1 MLIRKYMS
9 PEPGADTAA
18 PGPADNQ
25 GGTVVPEKKAEAAS
39 VAVVVPEKEA
49 EVVPARTAEERL
61 KRLDE
66 IEQTID
72 AKAKAIDSKTAAIEA
87 RLEAARQKAVIQR
100 LRKLGADPE
109 RISDERLL
117 KIAPVVDPDENSAA
131 ADAEFL
137 KFKASEPGLFRPAHI
152 GPQEQLGNYT
162 KRVEDDSNLTPAQ
175 KERKLRMAKTLMGGK
190 Q

>member
-9 PEPGADTAA
+9 PEPGAETAA

-87 RLEAARQKAVIQR
+87 RLETARKKAVLER
-100 LRKLGADPE
+100 LRKMGADPE

-162 KRVEDDSNLTPAQ
+162 KRVEDDSNLTPKQ
-175 KERKLRMAKTLMGGK
+175 KERKLRMANTLMGGK
-190 Q
+190 